1 MWFFGHVF
9 FRGLSKN
16 KAIIVSS
23 MESLS
28 CENHRFVE
36 NKLRTSFTTMVGA
49 EAAVRNAQDATIGN
63 WVQEGSLL
71 RESKEQYAKRVES

>member
-1 MWFFGHVF
+1 
-9 FRGLSKN
+9 
-16 KAIIVSS
+16 

-28 CENHRFVE
+28 CEKHRFVE
-36 NKLRTSFTTMVGA
+36 NKLRTSLTIMVDV
-49 EAAVRNAQDATIGN
+49 EVVVRNAQDATTGN

>member
-1 MWFFGHVF
+1 
-9 FRGLSKN
+9 
-16 KAIIVSS
+16 

-28 CENHRFVE
+28 CEKHRFVE
-36 NKLRTSFTTMVGA
+36 NKLRTSLTIMVGA
-49 EAAVRNAQDATIGN
+49 EVVVRNAQDATTGN